1 MKNTHRGVLI
11 LVKLMASANQLQA
24 SSKSHKASQ
33 LTFWENPKLIIMI
46 CWLGNKSF
54 HGTLGVMKNKTH
66 YQIYHFFQ
74 IPESKLAELFQ
85 IMKIQT
91 FYGITSEDWILF
103 IPKSSNKILNTLQS
117 LRHEFWNWSNLVKDK
132 SDMIFIRG

>member
-1 MKNTHRGVLI
+1 M
-11 LVKLMASANQLQA
+11 
-24 SSKSHKASQ
+24 
-33 LTFWENPKLIIMI
+33 E
-46 CWLGNKSF
+46 
-54 HGTLGVMKNKTH
+54 NKTH
-66 YQIYHFFQ
+66 DQIYHFFQ

-117 LRHEFWNWSNLVKDK
+117 LRHEFWN
-132 SDMIFIRG
+132 